1 MLFGA
6 SIKRVQLV
14 SGRRFADQ
22 REGLSS
28 SAFVDSAPGGQW
40 RLVGSANHDR
50 VSQGRTRYLE
60 WSGKKCHTVCHDS
73 EMQPTKVS
81 ENRSRR
87 YQNRVGLRTTSL
99 QQANRRGKGTHLQD
113 IAPLNPT
120 SKPKVDSILLFTIK
134 LGHVFSTGI
143 VWLCCMKPQ
152 IAITNARRL
161 CVGQSPSR
169 ELICQKRVSYSST
182 WLVPRLTL

>member
-1 MLFGA
+1 MLRNAGRKGHSGRCPFCVLFGA

-113 IAPLNPT
+113 IALQLHKNQ
-120 SKPKVDSILLFTIK
+120 LTIY
-134 LGHVFSTGI
+134 
-143 VWLCCMKPQ
+143 
-152 IAITNARRL
+152 
-161 CVGQSPSR
+161 
-169 ELICQKRVSYSST
+169 SYS
-182 WLVPRLTL
+182 R